1 MCEDEIQN
9 SRRDNLKLSEALKY
23 VAALLIV
30 VFGIVGGF
38 YFLHSYVVGVVE
50 DRIKEPEF
58 ISKVAEEIRKSTA
71 IFDQNESILID
82 DGAMKY
88 IESIEVRIGDGN
100 EPDRIVVSP
109 NLHLQVAP
117 LLESLDVDFYIEAKR
132 GEKFDWVYTLG
143 SIQRMVLESSADPPA
158 QKRFRLEII
167 R

>member
-1 MCEDEIQN
+1 MDN
-9 SRRDNLKLSEALKY
+9 SRKDNLKFSDALKN
-23 VAALLIV
+23 VAAFLVI

-38 YFLHSYVVGVVE
+38 YFLNGRIVGIVE

-58 ISKVAEEIRKSTA
+58 ILRVAEEIRKPTA
-71 IFDQNESILID
+71 IFDQNESVLID

-88 IESIEVRIGDGN
+88 IKSIKVRIGDGN

-143 SIQRMVLESSADPPA
+143 SIQRIVFESSADPPA